1 MNRVVEKLSEHIERK
16 LSEFPNV
23 DKINIILELR
33 ETLDKLEREA
43 MIEEYELE
51 LDYFE

>member
-16 LSEFPNV
+16 LSEFSNV

-33 ETLDKLEREA
+33 ETLDKLEKDA
-43 MIEEYELE
+43 MIEEYALE
-51 LDYFE
+51 ADFFE